1 MEIVRNE
8 FAAMPGVSA
17 ATLSYEI
24 PNGMNGGQPSV
35 YKTGTDSTQAV
46 AMQDMATDENY
57 LSTYQ
62 IALKAGSFF
71 RGGEKDSSGVVINE
85 KAVATLGWKSA
96 EEAIGKQ
103 VKISGSNLILTIQ
116 GVTDNFH
123 FNTMQQEI
131 APMILFQVRL
141 VNAYR
146 FLSFKI
152 KPGNIGATLEA
163 IQKKW
168 ATLLPGSS
176 FEYRFMDE
184 VLKKL
189 YASELQM
196 KKAAYTAT
204 VLTLII
210 VLLGVL
216 GLISLS
222 VQKRTKE
229 IGVRKILGASPYS
242 IVSLFLKEFLPVLLV
257 GGIIS
262 IPVAWYVMRGWLNDY
277 AYRISLTPQPFLI
290 SITILGCITTI
301 VISLQTAKT
310 SAQNPVKNL
319 RTE

>member
-1 MEIVRNE
+1 
-8 FAAMPGVSA
+8 
-17 ATLSYEI
+17 
-24 PNGMNGGQPSV
+24 MNGGQPSV

-176 FEYRFMDE
+176 FEYRFM
-184 VLKKL
+184 
-189 YASELQM
+189 ELQM

-277 AYRISLTPQPFLI
+277 AYRISLTPLPFLI